1 MTRLDP
7 EHHGFTSARVR
18 AGEVTLHVARAGEGP
33 PLVLLHGWPELWLTW
48 APCMTRLAD
57 RFDLIAPDL
66 RGFGDSDKPASG
78 PSDQAGPEVL
88 AADIEGL
95 LDALGLARVGLVAH
109 DVGAYVAQVMARRRP
124 DRLAGLFF
132 FNCPY
137 PGIGRRWADADHL
150 IETWYQ
156 YFHQMPFA
164 AELVGSSRT
173 ACALYIGHFLE
184 HWARDPR
191 AFDADREAW
200 IDNFMLP
207 GNLQG
212 GFNWYISAAPA
223 RRAAIREEVPPQPPI
238 EVPTRVLWGRHD
250 PVLKAEWTDR
260 LGAYF
265 TDLDVGIA
273 EEAGHF
279 VHYECPDLA
288 SREIAAFFARRF

>member
-1 MTRLDP
+1 MSRLDP
-7 EHHGFTSARVR
+7 EHHGFASARVR
-18 AGEVTLHVARAGEGP
+18 AGETTLHVARTGSGP
-33 PLVLLHGWPELWLTW
+33 PLVLLHGWPEFWLAW
-48 APCMTRLAD
+48 APCMARLAD

-66 RGFGDSDKPASG
+66 RGFGASDKPAAG
-78 PSDQAGPEVL
+78 PSDEAGPEVL

-109 DVGAYVAQVMARRRP
+109 DVGAYIAQVLARRHP
-124 DRLAGLFF
+124 ERLAGLFF

-164 AELVGSSRT
+164 AELVGSSRA
-173 ACALYIGHFLE
+173 ACELYIGHFLE
-184 HWARDPR
+184 HWAHDRR

-200 IDNFMLP
+200 IDNFMRP

-223 RRAAIREEVPPQPPI
+223 RRAAIREEIPPQPPI

-250 PVLKAEWTDR
+250 PVLKVEWADR
-260 LGAYF
+260 LGEYF
-265 TDLDVGIA
+265 TDLDVAVA
-273 EEAGHF
+273 EDAGHF

-288 SREIAAFFARRF
+288 AQAIAAFFEGRF